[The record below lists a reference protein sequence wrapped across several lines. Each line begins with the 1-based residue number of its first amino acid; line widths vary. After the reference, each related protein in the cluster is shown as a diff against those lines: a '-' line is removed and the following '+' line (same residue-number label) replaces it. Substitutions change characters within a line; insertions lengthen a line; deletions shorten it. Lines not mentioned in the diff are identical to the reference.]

1 MIAPMRPLRIPPRAG
16 AAALVVT
23 LAGSLVACTEEGDE
37 GPDPRPAAEALAS
50 ALATGDL
57 EEVELGGPLAAE
69 APAAYDA
76 TVAGLGEVDPEVT
89 VEDVQQDDGSAATA
103 TLAWSWPLAEEP
115 WTYTTEVALERS
127 GEDWVPVWD
136 PTVIEGSLAEDELL
150 DATTVTP
157 ARGDVLGARG
167 LALVTERPVLRLGV
181 DRSRVT
187 RPQAVTAA
195 RRLADLVGIDAAAYV
210 ERVRA
215 AGEKAF
221 VEAIVLRRDE
231 VPPAVARAY
240 PDIPGVLGIPDEQAL
255 APTREFAAPI
265 LGTVG
270 PVTAEMVEED
280 PERYRAGDVAG
291 LSGLQARYDE
301 QLRGTP
307 GVVVSAVTDDPSGGD
322 DERELFR
329 VEAVDGEDL
338 ALTLDLDLQAEAE
351 AALADVGPASAVV
364 VLRPSDGAILAAA
377 NGPGTDGYNVAT
389 FGQYAPGSTFK
400 IASSLALLR
409 AGLRPDSPV
418 SCPPSVSVDG
428 KRFENYSGYPAAS
441 LGRITLR
448 EAVAQSCN
456 TAFIGARGRLGEDDL
471 AAAAASVGLGIDHDL
486 GFPAYFGSVEPA
498 EGETV
503 AAANLIGQGTVLA
516 SPMAMAAVIGSVQDG
531 SVVVPRLLEDVEVAA
546 PQGVAP
552 LTGAEARQLR
562 EMLRAVVTEGSGRL
576 LADLPGPPVIAKTG
590 TAEHGAAGEVRTH
603 AWMVAAQGDVAV
615 AVLVERGDSGS
626 GTAGPILR
634 RVLSAARGR

>member
-1 MIAPMRPLRIPPRAG
+1 MIAPMRPLRIPARAG

-23 LAGSLVACTEEGDE
+23 LTGSLVACTEDGDE
-37 GPDPRPAAEALAS
+37 GPDPRPAAEELAS
-50 ALATGDL
+50 ALAAGDL

-69 APAAYDA
+69 APEAYTAA
-76 TVAGLGEVDPEVT
+76 VAGLGEVDPEVT
-89 VEDVQQDDGSAATA
+89 VEDVQQADGSAATA

-127 GEDWVPVWD
+127 GEDWVPLWA
-136 PTVIEGSLAEDELL
+136 PTVLEGSLGEDELL

-167 LALVTERPVLRLGV
+167 LALVTGRPVLRLGV
-181 DRSRVT
+181 DRSQVSRA
-187 RPQAVTAA
+187 QAVEAA
-195 RRLADLVGIDAAAYV
+195 RRLAALVGIDAAAYV
-210 ERVRA
+210 ARVRA
-215 AGEKAF
+215 AGERAF

-231 VPPAVARAY
+231 VPLAVARAY
-240 PDIPGVLGIPDEQAL
+240 PDIPGVLGIPDEQSL

-270 PVTAEMVEED
+270 PVTAEMVEAD

-307 GVVVSAVTDDPSGGD
+307 GVVVSVVSDDPSGGD

-329 VEAVDGEDL
+329 VEPVDGEDL
-338 ALTLDLDLQAEAE
+338 ALTLDLDLQTEAE
-351 AALADVGPASAVV
+351 AALADVEPASAVV

-418 SCPPSVSVDG
+418 SCPASVSVDG
-428 KRFENYSGYPAAS
+428 KRFENYSGYPATS

-456 TAFIGARGRLGEDDL
+456 TAFIGARDRLGEDDL

-498 EGETV
+498 DGETV

-531 SVVVPRLLEDVEVAA
+531 SVVVPRLLEDVEVTA
-546 PQGVAP
+546 PQDAAP

-562 EMLRAVVTEGSGRL
+562 AMLRAVVTEGSGRL

-590 TAEHGAAGEVRTH
+590 TAEHGEAGEVRTH

-634 RVLSAARGR
+634 RVLSAAR

>member
-1 MIAPMRPLRIPPRAG
+1 MRSLRIPARAG
-16 AAALVVT
+16 AAALALT
-23 LAGSLVACTEEGDE
+23 LTGSLAACTEDGDE
-37 GPDPRPAAEALAS
+37 GPDPRPAAEALAA
-50 ALATGDL
+50 ALAAGDL

-69 APAAYDA
+69 APAAYTA
-76 TVAGLGEVDPEVT
+76 TVARLGEVEPEVT
-89 VEDVQQDDGSAATA
+89 VEDVQADGSDGDRATA
-103 TLAWSWPLAEEP
+103 TLAWRWPLAEEP

-127 GEDWVPVWD
+127 GEDWVPLWA
-136 PTVIEGSLAEDELL
+136 PTVVEGSLGEDELL
-150 DATTVTP
+150 DATTVTA
-157 ARGDVLGARG
+157 ARGDILGARG

-181 DRSRVT
+181 DRGRVSRA
-187 RPQAVTAA
+187 QAVASA
-195 RRLADLVGIDAAAYV
+195 RRLAALVDIDAAAYAG
-210 ERVRA
+210 RVRA
-215 AGEKAF
+215 AGELAF
-221 VEAIVLRRDE
+221 VEAITYRRDE
-231 VPPAVARAY
+231 VPVAVARAY
-240 PDIPGVLGIPDEQAL
+240 PAIEGVLGIQDEQSL

-270 PVTAEMVEED
+270 PVTAEMLNED
-280 PERYRAGDVAG
+280 PDRYRPGDIAG

-307 GVVVSAVTDDPSGGD
+307 GVVVAAVSDDPSGGD

-329 VEAVDGEDL
+329 ADPVDGEDL
-338 ALTLDLDLQAEAE
+338 ALTLDLDLQTAAE
-351 AALADVGPASAVV
+351 AALADVGTASAVV

-389 FGQYAPGSTFK
+389 YGQYAPGSTFK

-428 KRFENYSGYPAAS
+428 KRFENYSGYPAAA

-456 TAFIGARGRLGEDDL
+456 TAFIGARTRLEEDDL
-471 AAAAASVGLGIDHDL
+471 AAAAASVGLGVDHDL
-486 GFPAYFGSVEPA
+486 GFPAYFGSVDPA
-498 EGETV
+498 AGETE
-503 AAANLIGQGTVLA
+503 AAAALIGQGTVLA
-516 SPMAMAAVIGSVQDG
+516 SPMAMAAVIGSVQEG
-531 SVVVPRLLEDVEVAA
+531 SLVVPRLLEDVEVGA
-546 PQGVAP
+546 PQDVDP

-562 EMLRAVVTEGSGRL
+562 AMLRAVVTEGSGRL

-590 TAEHGAAGEVRTH
+590 TAEYGEAGEVRTH
-603 AWMVAAQGDVAV
+603 AWMVAAQGDVAA
-615 AVLVERGDSGS
+615 AVLVERGASGS

-634 RVLSAARGR
+634 RILSAAR